1 MIYTSLTERGENIL
15 ENNLTLE
22 NKIFDSFDTM
32 IPFMKTFLD
41 EDAVFGFSNTNTCL
55 KFVGNSKMGLQDF
68 SNKSINEGTVTYKC
82 IKTGQV
88 QKQIT
93 PKNIMGTG
101 MKTIAIPV
109 KDEKGKT
116 IGCLSIGR
124 SLYKQ
129 EKIQELSENLFDA
142 LQKIS
147 SVIEDISSSL
157 QEMVSSNLDLLKD
170 VESTSK
176 KTENTD
182 EVIGFIKKIS
192 SQTNMLGLNA
202 SIEASRAGEAGRGF
216 NVVASEIRKLSS
228 LSNDSAN
235 TISKVLE
242 DIKKSTLNINQKID
256 NSISSFQNQASAIK
270 EITASMQ
277 QLNATAEILKELS
290 SNF

>member
-1 MIYTSLTERGENIL
+1 MYTSLTKRGENIL

-22 NKIFDSFDTM
+22 NKIFDSFNTM
-32 IPFMKTFLD
+32 IPFLKTFLD
-41 EDAVFGFSNTNTCL
+41 EDAVFGVSNTNTCI
-55 KFVGNSKMGLQDF
+55 KFIGNSKMGLKDF
-68 SNKSINEGTVTYKC
+68 TDKPVNEGTVTYKC

-93 PKNIMGTG
+93 PKNVMGTG

-109 KDEKGKT
+109 KDPSGNT

-124 SLYKQ
+124 SLDKQ
-129 EKIQELSENLFDA
+129 EKIQELSKNLFEA

-147 SVIEDISSSL
+147 SVIENISSSL
-157 QEMVSSNLDLLKD
+157 QEMASSNLELLKD

-182 EVIGFIKKIS
+182 EVIRFIQKIS

-228 LSNDSAN
+228 LSSDSAN
-235 TISKVLE
+235 TISKVLD
-242 DIKKSTLNINQKID
+242 DIKKSTLNINLKID
-256 NSISSFQNQASAIK
+256 KSNSTFQNQASAIK

-277 QLNATAEILKELS
+277 QINATAEILKELS